1 MNNVCSLGL
10 GKDRHGDLA
19 PALQAPPQSVMRRMC
34 SCRVIVLRAGEIKIW
49 KFIGHMT
56 DSVLSL

>member
-10 GKDRHGDLA
+10 DKDHHGDLA
-19 PALQAPPQSVMRRMC
+19 PAIQAPPQSVMRGMR
-34 SCRVIVLRAGEIKIW
+34 SCCVIVLRAGEIKIW